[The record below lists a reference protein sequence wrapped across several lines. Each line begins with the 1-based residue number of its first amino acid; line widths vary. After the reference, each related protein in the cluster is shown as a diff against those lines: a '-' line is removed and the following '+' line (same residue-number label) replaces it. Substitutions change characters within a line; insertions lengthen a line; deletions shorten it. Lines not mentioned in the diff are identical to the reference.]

1 MCGQCLLVYE
11 HVCIFITITCTDFI
25 KGSTVQELIKGCQDH
40 DTIQHSL
47 NSFVAVACLVLW
59 LPAVSGNIT
68 APKPCAFKDSQDMWH
83 AANMQMP
90 RLLCV
95 ISVR

>member
-1 MCGQCLLVYE
+1 MAHKSTNLYRCFGYLAKAAPPY
-11 HVCIFITITCTDFI
+11 
-25 KGSTVQELIKGCQDH
+25 STVQELIKGCQDH

-83 AANMQMP
+83 AVAEKLNHP
-90 RLLCV
+90 WHA
-95 ISVR
+95 S

>member
-1 MCGQCLLVYE
+1 MNMFAFLL
-11 HVCIFITITCTDFI
+11 HVQTSLKI

-83 AANMQMP
+83 AVAEKLNHP
-90 RLLCV
+90 WHA
-95 ISVR
+95 S